1 MKKKRKRAL
10 PVFKE
15 YNQEQMWLLPPS
27 LDELV
32 PKNHVVRTIN
42 VAMNSMD
49 LSYIIK
55 TYKGGGTSSYHP
67 MMLLKVL
74 IYAYTQKIYSSR
86 RISKALRENIHFM
99 WLAGNNRPDFRTINR
114 FRSTILKE
122 NIEQVFAAVIEL
134 LVDKGLIKF
143 ENYFLDGTKIEADA
157 NKYSFVWKKSTK
169 KYKERLQSQVRELL
183 DHIDAENDRENAE
196 YGDADLE
203 EMGEGVEITAEE
215 LEETVRKI
223 NENLNDHDGD
233 DETDEIKQELRKI
246 EKDFLPRLKKYE
258 EHERILGKR
267 NSYSKT
273 DHDATF
279 MRMKEDPM
287 KNGQLKPGYNV
298 QIGTENQFILG
309 YSIHQKPTDTT
320 TLIPHMKQLKKIT
333 GRKPENIIAD
343 AGYGSEENY
352 DYIESE
358 EMGNYVKYANF
369 HKEQRRKFKK
379 DNYRV
384 ENLPYDSEHD
394 EFTCPSGKKLGYSHD
409 WTRITDNGYVQN
421 TRIYIAED
429 CRWCRQRKACHRSKL
444 NRKIEINPVLQKSKN
459 QVSANLKSEK
469 GLFLRSKRPV
479 DVESV
484 FGHIKYNRGFKR
496 FLLRGIEN
504 VSTEWGLI
512 SIAHNFFKMNLVIAN

>member
-15 YNQEQMWLLPPS
+15 YNQDQMWLFPPS

-32 PKNHVVRTIN
+32 PRNHVVRTIN
-42 VAMNSMD
+42 AAMDSMD
-49 LSYIIK
+49 LSRVFK
-55 TYKGGGTSSYHP
+55 SYKGGGTSSYHP
-67 MMLLKVL
+67 LMMLKVL
-74 IYAYTQKIYSSR
+74 IYAYTQKIYTSR
-86 RISKALRENIHFM
+86 RIAKAIRENIHFM

-114 FRSTILKE
+114 FRSTILRE
-122 NIEQVFAAVIEL
+122 NIGWVFAAVIEL
-134 LVDKGLIKF
+134 LIEKGLIKF

-157 NKYSFVWKKSTK
+157 NKYSFVWKKSTV
-169 KYKERLQSQVRELL
+169 KYKARLQSQVRDLLERIEEL
-183 DHIDAENDRENAE
+183 NDRENTE

-223 NENLNDHDGD
+223 NENLKDQD
-233 DETDEIKQELRKI
+233 DDRADEIKQEMKKI

-258 EHERILGKR
+258 EHERVFGDR
-267 NSYSKT
+267 NSFSKT

-309 YSIHQKPTDTT
+309 YSIHQRPTDTT
-320 TLIPHMKQLKKIT
+320 TLIPHMKQLKEIT
-333 GRKPENIIAD
+333 GRKPENIVAD

-352 DYIESE
+352 AFIESE
-358 EMGNYVKYANF
+358 EMGNYVKYGSF
-369 HKEQRRKFKK
+369 HKEQRHKFKK
-379 DNYRV
+379 DKYRV
-384 ENLPYDSEHD
+384 ENLPYDPEHD
-394 EFTCPSGKKLGYSHD
+394 EFTCPSGKKLQYAHD
-409 WTRITDNGYVQN
+409 WTRITDNGYVRN

-429 CRWCRQRKACHRSKL
+429 CRWCRQRKACHRSKH
-444 NRKIEINPVLQKSKN
+444 NRKLEINPVLQEYKK

-469 GLFLRSKRPV
+469 GLLLRSKRPV

-496 FLLRGIEN
+496 FLLRGLDKVHI
-504 VSTEWGLI
+504 EWGLI
-512 SIAHNFFKMNLVIAN
+512 SIAHNFFKMNLALEN